1 MKREKIKDGNLLT
14 ETKIDIDDSLYELPE
29 NHEPEL
35 GDGLIENLGVAAGD
49 LVSAEN
55 IIRPEEED
63 AVLKEIK
70 EENGFEDIKDAF
82 DDGYVP
88 DSVYFIYGRESEN
101 YARAVEFLGPDADN
115 REFAAFLLS
124 DLGRQVMTP
133 NRLSIHVETG
143 DIFYEN
149 HNTGENFYNFLIA
162 QQNEQAA
169 FIPQKF
175 SYRNGF
181 EAYIS
186 QFLQAFSIDHVE
198 KFDLFAHK
206 NSNYSFYRFNDC
218 VKAYGRHR
226 RKIRHTRKVK
236 DSIGM
241 QKVEE
246 KSKQFLIEK
255 IIHGVEFKNPYNI
268 EIEKKPE
275 IIETVEK

>member
-1 MKREKIKDGNLLT
+1 
-14 ETKIDIDDSLYELPE
+14 
-29 NHEPEL
+29 
-35 GDGLIENLGVAAGD
+35 
-49 LVSAEN
+49 
-55 IIRPEEED
+55 
-63 AVLKEIK
+63 
-70 EENGFEDIKDAF
+70 
-82 DDGYVP
+82 
-88 DSVYFIYGRESEN
+88 
-101 YARAVEFLGPDADN
+101 
-115 REFAAFLLS
+115 
-124 DLGRQVMTP
+124 MTP

-169 FIPQKF
+169 FISKKF
-175 SYRNGF
+175 SYQNSF

-186 QFLQAFSIDHVE
+186 QFLQAFSIDDVE

-206 NSNYSFYRFNDC
+206 NSNYSFYRFNDY
-218 VKAYGRHR
+218 VKAYGSHR
-226 RKIRHTRKVK
+226 RTIRHTRKMK

-268 EIEKKPE
+268 EIEKKPG
-275 IIETVEK
+275 IIETVESNYRVARSVYQHL